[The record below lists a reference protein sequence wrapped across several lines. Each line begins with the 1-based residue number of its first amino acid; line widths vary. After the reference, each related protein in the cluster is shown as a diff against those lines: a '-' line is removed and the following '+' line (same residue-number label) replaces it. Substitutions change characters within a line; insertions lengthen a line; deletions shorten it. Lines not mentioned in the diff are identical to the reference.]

1 MIDLI
6 MIDITIISDITTII
20 ALILSIIAISYIL
33 RYNNKIND
41 MEMINDVINLQN
53 NKIADIAW
61 KVDLIYK
68 KTSSSNYTDSINEKS
83 LMETN
88 HEVTLNMPKPQA
100 ERHNNDLESLII
112 SSLKDKELSSSEIQ
126 ALVGKTREHVSRT
139 LKKMVGDGVLERD
152 ESHKPYKYRLVSKD
166 NLK

>member
-1 MIDLI
+1 
-6 MIDITIISDITTII
+6 MIDITIISDITTFT
-20 ALILSIIAISYIL
+20 ALILSIVAISYIF
-33 RYNNKIND
+33 RYNNKIDD

-68 KTSSSNYTDSINEKS
+68 KTSSNNYTESINEKS
-83 LMETN
+83 SIETN
-88 HEVTLNMPKPQA
+88 QKVILNASNQQMA
-100 ERHNNDLESLII
+100 EHRINDLESLII
-112 SSLKDKELSSSEIQ
+112 SSLKEKELSSSEIQ
-126 ALVGKTREHVSRT
+126 AVVGKTREHVSRT
-139 LKKMVGDGVLERD
+139 LKKMVDDGVLERN

>member
-1 MIDLI
+1 
-6 MIDITIISDITTII
+6 
-20 ALILSIIAISYIL
+20 
-33 RYNNKIND
+33 

-68 KTSSSNYTDSINEKS
+68 KTSSDNYTEPINEKIP
-83 LMETN
+83 LETN
-88 HEVTLNMPKPQA
+88 QKVVLNVPNQQLA
-100 ERHNNDLESLII
+100 EYHVNDLESLII
-112 SSLKDKELSSSEIQ
+112 NSLKDKELTSSEIQ
-126 ALVGKTREHVSRT
+126 AVVGKTREHVSRT
-139 LKKMVGDGVLERD
+139 LKKMVDDGVLERN